1 MTQLQRWWRKFGPC
15 CGTLAKGFQT
25 RCLLKILD
33 GCRFSS
39 LEEVGEVSLEKM
51 KIVDGYHFSSLEEV
65 GEVSLE
71 KKKIVDGYHFSSLR
85 EVEMEVGEVS
95 LEMMVTPEKMRLFK
109 AKIWTMHL
117 ELVPAQSRNNSSD
130 QRVYRVS
137 DIQFF
142 LVLVTYFR
150 QTSESFRL
158 YSRQIWT
165 MHLELVPALSRDH
178 SSDQRA
184 YRVSVCSDIFL

>member
-15 CGTLAKGFQT
+15 CGRLAKGYQT

-51 KIVDGYHFSSLEEV
+51 KIVDGCHFSSLEEV

-95 LEMMVTPEKMRLFK
+95 LEKMVTQNMDYAFG
-109 AKIWTMHL
+109 IG
-117 ELVPAQSRNNSSD
+117 SSTE
-130 QRVYRVS
+130 QK
-137 DIQFF
+137 Q
-142 LVLVTYFR
+142 
-150 QTSESFRL
+150 
-158 YSRQIWT
+158 
-165 MHLELVPALSRDH
+165 
-178 SSDQRA
+178 
-184 YRVSVCSDIFL
+184 

>member
-95 LEMMVTPEKMRLFK
+95 LEKMVTPEKMRLFK

-142 LVLVTYFR
+142 LV
-150 QTSESFRL
+150 
-158 YSRQIWT
+158 
-165 MHLELVPALSRDH
+165 
-178 SSDQRA
+178 
-184 YRVSVCSDIFL
+184 